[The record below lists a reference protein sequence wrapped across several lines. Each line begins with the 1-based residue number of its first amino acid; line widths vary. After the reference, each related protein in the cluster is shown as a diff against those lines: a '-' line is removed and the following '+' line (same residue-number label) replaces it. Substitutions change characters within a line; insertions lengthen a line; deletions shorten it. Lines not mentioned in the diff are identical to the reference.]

1 MKPVR
6 VAWFVRFCS
15 KETRIA
21 ILYDEIDILKSR
33 YNPNHSKI
41 DVLYIADTIS
51 MLKSRIQELENE

>member
-1 MKPVR
+1 MI
-6 VAWFVRFCS
+6 CS